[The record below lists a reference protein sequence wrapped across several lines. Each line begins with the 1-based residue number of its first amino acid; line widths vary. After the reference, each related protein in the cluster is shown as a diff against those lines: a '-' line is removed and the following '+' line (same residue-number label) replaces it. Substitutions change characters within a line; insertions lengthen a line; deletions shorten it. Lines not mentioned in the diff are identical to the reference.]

1 MLNKFHSYTNPL
13 NEICLQLKVT
23 ETPPSPTTEEALDT
37 FIQEDLETGSVIRCI
52 GQHLF
57 KAEYSPIYTKQAWL
71 ERLHSSSTR

>member
-37 FIQEDLETGSVIRCI
+37 FIQEDLETVIRCYRVSY
-52 GQHLF
+52 QMHRPTPL
-57 KAEYSPIYTKQAWL
+57 
-71 ERLHSSSTR
+71 